1 MSASAA
7 GGIFDSANPIEIG
20 AKQKA
25 MSVAAKA
32 RENTASMT

>member
-7 GGIFDSANPIEIG
+7 GRILDFANPIEME

-25 MSVAAKA
+25 VSVAAKA
-32 RENTASMT
+32 REITASMT